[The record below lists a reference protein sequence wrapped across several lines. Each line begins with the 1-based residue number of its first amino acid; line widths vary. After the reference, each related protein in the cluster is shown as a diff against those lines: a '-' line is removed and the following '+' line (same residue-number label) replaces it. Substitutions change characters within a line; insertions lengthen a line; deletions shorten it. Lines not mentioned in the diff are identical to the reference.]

1 MSPNGIINKGNI
13 ENLFIIFIV
22 MQPLI
27 LFEEKPAMRYFVLLS
42 FALLHCIY
50 SMGQKLHI
58 DYSLM
63 TKTEKYVTNLEMR
76 TLEWSRLHRL
86 DSLKTIVPA
95 DYLGIFSSTGTK
107 RNTQKDALT
116 YSDNFVLRSYEVDN
130 LVTYSITP
138 DVVIVSYEMIQD
150 GENANGVKWP
160 SKVSATATY
169 VKRNNRWYCKFYREA
184 ILQQ

>member
-1 MSPNGIINKGNI
+1 MKH
-13 ENLFIIFIV
+13 V
-22 MQPLI
+22 
-27 LFEEKPAMRYFVLLS
+27 
-42 FALLHCIY
+42 ALLLFTCLY
-50 SMGQKLHI
+50 CLSGKGQKLHI

-63 TKTEKYVTNLEMR
+63 NKTERFVTDLEMR

-116 YSDNFVLRSYEVDN
+116 YSDNFVLRSYEVNN

-138 DVVIVSYEMIQD
+138 DVVVVSYEMIQD

-169 VKRNNRWYCKFYREA
+169 VKRNNKWYCKFYREA

>member
-1 MSPNGIINKGNI
+1 MKH
-13 ENLFIIFIV
+13 V
-22 MQPLI
+22 
-27 LFEEKPAMRYFVLLS
+27 
-42 FALLHCIY
+42 ALLLFTCLYCLSGI
-50 SMGQKLHI
+50 GQKLHI
-58 DYSLM
+58 DCSLM
-63 TKTEKYVTNLEMR
+63 NKTERFVTNLEMR

-86 DSLKTIVPA
+86 DSLKTIVPT

-116 YSDNFVLRSYEVDN
+116 YSDNFVLRSYEVNN

-138 DVVIVSYEMIQD
+138 DVVVVSYEMIQD

-169 VKRNNRWYCKFYREA
+169 VKRNNKWYCKFYREA